1 MGNVFQLSRAVS
13 LSSGDGKLHFGLSSG
28 DGQLYRMI
36 KKFFCVP
43 LMMEGM
49 KDFVR
54 VFERKLRIQI
64 YD

>member
-1 MGNVFQLSRAVS
+1 
-13 LSSGDGKLHFGLSSG
+13 
-28 DGQLYRMI
+28 MI